1 MTSQILF
8 SLQFRR
14 TTHRLESDLCH
25 SIALLL
31 KPLGDLLGFAIT
43 VFMDIRTGNCGIT
56 PPPTRCCFCI
66 NSSIVP
72 IILGF
77 FPLRRRGLE
86 WQAQGAAAVRPFLAV
101 LILPYH
107 LHRAWLWR
115 CRWRLP
121 SSRVSG
127 FGAPLSSLRK
137 SFTSMDCGWI
147 IASIHIVANFIHN
160 VHHRFWNFGKARPH
174 GVVQS
179 LVCGAKMKSQLTTT

>member
-14 TTHRLESDLCH
+14 TTQRLESNLCH
-25 SIALLL
+25 SVPLLL
-31 KPLGDLLGFAIT
+31 QPLRDLLGFAIT
-43 VFMDIRTGNCGIT
+43 AFMDIRTGSCGIT
-56 PPPTRCCFCI
+56 AAPTRCCFCI
-66 NSSIVP
+66 KSSTFP
-72 IILGF
+72 IILVF

-101 LILPYH
+101 LVLPYH

-127 FGAPLSSLRK
+127 FGAQLLSHEVIYIHGL
-137 SFTSMDCGWI
+137 GWI
-147 IASIHIVANFIHN
+147 IAFIHIVNDFIHN
-160 VHHRFWNFGKARPH
+160 LP
-174 GVVQS
+174 
-179 LVCGAKMKSQLTTT
+179 